1 MMNTYLS
8 RRGLG
13 VPGLLVSTLL
23 VAGCSLAPTYE
34 KPDVHTPEAF
44 KETPVQTSANADAG
58 TWKTAQPSDH
68 IARGQWWTIFDDATL
83 NDLEQQALDANQ
95 SLKAATAR
103 VKESRAI
110 QQTAR
115 AGLFPTINAGFGPTR
130 EKVSPA

>member
-8 RRGLG
+8 RRSLGLS
-13 VPGLLVSTLL
+13 GLLASMLM
-23 VAGCSLAPTYE
+23 VAGCSLAPTYA
-34 KPDVHTPEAF
+34 KPDVNAPEAF
-44 KETPVQTSANADAG
+44 KETPVQTNADAG
-58 TWKTAQPSDH
+58 TWKTAQPSDQ

-110 QQTAR
+110 
-115 AGLFPTINAGFGPTR
+115 
-130 EKVSPA
+130 